1 MVKDEMDKW
10 MNEFLKAKYTKH
22 LQSLD
27 LNKKKGSS
35 ILVINDE
42 ILELLILFF
51 AKNSLFPKD
60 FEGVGQEN
68 SKILESL
75 NEISNMIQEI
85 HGKLDL
91 LQ

>member
-1 MVKDEMDKW
+1 MKDEMDTL
-10 MNEFLKAKYTKH
+10 MIEFLKAKYTKH

-35 ILVINDE
+35 IFVINDD
-42 ILELLILFF
+42 ILELLVLFL

-60 FEGVGQEN
+60 FEGYGQEN
-68 SKILESL
+68 SKILENL
-75 NEISNMIQEI
+75 NEISKMIHEI
-85 HGKLDL
+85 HVKVDS